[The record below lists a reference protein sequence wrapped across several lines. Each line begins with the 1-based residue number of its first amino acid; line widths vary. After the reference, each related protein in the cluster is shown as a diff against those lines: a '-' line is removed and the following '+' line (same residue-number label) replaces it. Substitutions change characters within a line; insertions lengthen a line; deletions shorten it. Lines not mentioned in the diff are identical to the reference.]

1 MSWARYCA
9 TRAREALQASDA
21 APLAARSWFT
31 KLNST
36 PAAPPTVETGG
47 AGGLGGGGAGRTAT
61 GAACGGAGGGAT
73 TGGGVGGG
81 ARPERILPRRWGRAK
96 ATAAGFRGLAAT
108 RWR

>member
-47 AGGLGGGGAGRTAT
+47 AGGLGGGGARRNAT
-61 GAACGGAGGGAT
+61 RAAWGGGGGGGPP
-73 TGGGVGGG
+73 GGGVRGG
-81 ARPERILPRRWGRAK
+81 ARPERNHPRRPGPGQAPPAGVGGLWGP
-96 ATAAGFRGLAAT
+96 RGG
-108 RWR
+108 

>member
-9 TRAREALQASDA
+9 TRAREALQASGP

-47 AGGLGGGGAGRTAT
+47 AGGLGRGGAGRTAT
-61 GAACGGAGGGAT
+61 GAACGGAGAAAT
-73 TGGGVGGG
+73 TGVGVGV
-81 ARPERILPRRWGRAK
+81 AASRKRIIPRRWGRTK
-96 ATAAGFRGLAAT
+96 ATVAGFGGLTAT
-108 RWR
+108 